1 MRCNFSRISI
11 HDMMKR
17 IAFCIPI
24 IFLIFSCQI
33 VAQDIGIEPR
43 PDKDTIS
50 TTVSG
55 TPWYYFRRATA
66 GIVLLKN
73 HGGLLPLDTSQI
85 NSIALIGPSL
95 FFPGAGAGINPEV
108 DLTNAISPYE
118 GVKNYVADAAF
129 LYTALGVNIKNDVA
143 PLDTSFVY
151 IGQGVN
157 GFSAKYY
164 NNLKASGSPAKF
176 ATDKQI
182 DFNWGYALPHSE
194 IISREF
200 SVKWDATLI
209 PQHGGPVKAKLI
221 HNDGCRLYL
230 DGKLMI
236 DAWKPGPVRIDSA
249 WLNIE
254 KGESYNLQ
262 IDYFSDGGP
271 AQLKFGFDY
280 LIDNMIANAV
290 KKARRADVAIIFV
303 KQPRNFFEY
312 DQDVRGHHCIP
323 NQSRLIRA
331 VYDANPNTIV
341 VLQTDDSADIEDW
354 VFDIPAIIQAWA
366 PGQKSGAEIAE
377 VLFGELN
384 PSSKLPYRW
393 VMNEN
398 QNFDT
403 RFPSGYGMTYTTFGI
418 GKLMMRRN
426 QNDNGWIATVE
437 IRNVGD
443 RAGSETLQLYMND
456 PERDVEKAEK
466 ELKAFK
472 RVTLFPGQKKT
483 VAIPLPYEAFSYYNE
498 EDGRWTIEPGKYE
511 VLIGT
516 SSEEIKLRKTIEIRE
531 EHIDQ

>member
-1 MRCNFSRISI
+1 
-11 HDMMKR
+11 MMKR
-17 IAFCIPI
+17 IAFYTPI

-33 VAQDIGIEPR
+33 NAQDTSIDPR

-50 TTVSG
+50 KTVSA
-55 TPWYYFRRATA
+55 TPMHYFRRATA

-95 FFPGAGAGINPEV
+95 FFYGAGAGVHPEP

-118 GVKNYVADAAF
+118 GLKNYVGDAAY

-143 PLDTSFVY
+143 PLDSSFVY
-151 IGQGVN
+151 IGQGIN

-182 DFNWGYALPHSE
+182 DFNWGYELPYSE
-194 IISREF
+194 ITSREF
-200 SVKWDATLI
+200 SVKWDASLI
-209 PQHGGPVKAKLI
+209 PEHGGPVKIKLI

-236 DAWKPGPVRIDSA
+236 DAWKSGPVRIDSA

-254 KGESYNLQ
+254 KGGSYNLQ

-271 AQLKFGFDY
+271 AMIKFGFDY

-312 DQDVRGHHCIP
+312 DQNVRGHHCIP

-331 VYDANPNTIV
+331 VYEANPNTIV
-341 VLQTDDSADIEDW
+341 VLQTGHSVDIEDW
-354 VFDIPAIIQAWA
+354 AFDIPAIIQAWT
-366 PGQKSGAEIAE
+366 PRQESGAEIAE

-384 PSSKLPYRW
+384 PSSK
-393 VMNEN
+393 N
-398 QNFDT
+398 QNG
-403 RFPSGYGMTYTTFGI
+403 S
-418 GKLMMRRN
+418 
-426 QNDNGWIATVE
+426 GWIATVE
-437 IRNVGD
+437 IRNLGP
-443 RAGSETLQLYMND
+443 RAGTEVLQLYIRD
-456 PERDVEKAEK
+456 PESRVIKPLK
-466 ELKAFK
+466 ELKAYK

-498 EDGRWTIEPGKYE
+498 EDGGWTIDPGKYE

-516 SSEEIKLRKTIEIRE
+516 SSEEIKLRKTIEIRK
-531 EHIDQ
+531 EHIDQLQ